1 MFFLSLEIVSC
12 SFDCLC
18 LDCFICILELRKS
31 EFICM
36 TLIRKDI
43 FLERV
48 GICYVLLLHLIVFVL
63 IVTGIQFLLKEYLT
77 YEFLGWICVRERL
90 ILEIITCHNHI
101 LTTNP
106 YYFYPMWD
114 FNHFFLGGLGL
125 NHFTN

>member
-1 MFFLSLEIVSC
+1 MKTLG
-12 SFDCLC
+12 SFVDKQLYLGCVQCAAGAWDIGALRERVG
-18 LDCFICILELRKS
+18 ICYVLLELRKS

-77 YEFLGWICVRERL
+77 YEFLGWICVRDRL

-106 YYFYPMWD
+106 YYFYPM
-114 FNHFFLGGLGL
+114 
-125 NHFTN
+125 